1 MNEKIGIIKL
11 IFFNLICLFSGILHG
26 VHWGLGHGSGELI
39 GGFLI
44 SNFGAPTTF
53 AIFGAFSLVI
63 MGIYILVNHLT
74 NGSE

>member
-1 MNEKIGIIKL
+1 MNKNRDYKVD
-11 IFFNLICLFSGILHG
+11 IFLCYFSISGILHG

-53 AIFGAFSLVI
+53 AIFGTFSLVI
-63 MGIYILVNHLT
+63 MGTYILVNHLT
-74 NGSE
+74 SGSE

>member
-1 MNEKIGIIKL
+1 MT
-11 IFFNLICLFSGILHG
+11 FFNLIFLFSGILHG

-53 AIFGAFSLVI
+53 AIFGTFSLVI
-63 MGIYILVNHLT
+63 MGTYILVNHLT